1 MSTEKHNTGD
11 LPMTSQPVDKPNKNK
26 PVVIYIM
33 ILFIAAFL
41 LMALSSLMHQRS
53 NTEALGQLQTSFHAT
68 MEEIQETQLQ
78 INALE
83 KELAETK
90 AALEAAQAD
99 AEDANARLDA
109 AEIDLEAQRQLYF
122 IQQKYAAGD
131 YEACAVLIEE
141 MESSGLA
148 ALLPSAQ
155 MSTSAGSVTA
165 PSVRFYQFKYAV
177 EQKLAEQTASEES
190 SH

>member
-1 MSTEKHNTGD
+1 MSTEKHHTDD
-11 LPMTSQPVDKPNKNK
+11 LPVTLQPKDKPNKNK
-26 PVVIYIM
+26 PVIIYIM

-78 INALE
+78 INDLE

-90 AALEAAQAD
+90 AALEEAQAEADD
-99 AEDANARLDA
+99 AAARLDA
-109 AEIDLEAQRQLYF
+109 AEIDLEAQRSLYA

-165 PSVRFYQFKYAV
+165 PSVRFHQFKYAV
-177 EQKLAEQTASEES
+177 EQKLAEQTAPSN
-190 SH
+190 